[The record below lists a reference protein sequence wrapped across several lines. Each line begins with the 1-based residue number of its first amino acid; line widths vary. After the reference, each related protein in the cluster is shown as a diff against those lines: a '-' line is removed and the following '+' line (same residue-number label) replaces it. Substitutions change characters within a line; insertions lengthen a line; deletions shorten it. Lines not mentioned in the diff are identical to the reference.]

1 VPYPAQCLPAVCKND
16 ANQRTPLQLGRQI
29 TLTLAKFVKS
39 KCAELQCKPPSLAL
53 QEYMFAFEVSRPPI
67 RELCFIVRLAFA
79 NAQSGP
85 KKAFQGFIVFEPTQ
99 EIPCECPSDSEFRFG
114 NVCLRPAYQ
123 PFVESV
129 RSSAS
134 PGRGFL
140 DPFGVGA
147 VLSLTNDELVDKIL
161 ATLTILTTHELQHT
175 SIIISMLKHC
185 PLPSI
190 EEPFGRKCLGLDC
203 SWGPVHLSPN
213 SRAAAP
219 VRPVVAI
226 ESGLAAID
234 DDDFAV
240 LPSASSAP
248 KQQAPQVL
256 SAEEHDFLMLCGD
269 GEFAEFDD
277 AVIDE
282 DRSDSGQSWGTSE
295 SDESDADVEF
305 DDSVLDEL
313 CTRPTMV
320 GESQAPPSR
329 PKTAFDL
336 HYEEFGFVEYQHH
349 LHLRNASG
357 EAGQKVG
364 QVQFL
369 TGKSFSFKAICSHPA
384 HQSAAASS
392 SSTLPAPQ
400 QRRGKRDR
408 DPCYLMLSANC
419 KVNEIHRMCVQW
431 LRDGLESTHQEH
443 DTLASEARESVKR

>member
-1 VPYPAQCLPAVCKND
+1 
-16 ANQRTPLQLGRQI
+16 
-29 TLTLAKFVKS
+29 
-39 KCAELQCKPPSLAL
+39 
-53 QEYMFAFEVSRPPI
+53 MFAFEVSRPPI
-67 RELCFIVRLAFA
+67 RKLCFIVRLAFA

-85 KKAFQGFIVFEPTQ
+85 KKAFQGFIVFEPAQ

-123 PFVESV
+123 PFLESV

-134 PGRGFL
+134 PGQGFL

-147 VLSLTNDELVDKIL
+147 VRSLTNGELVDQIL
-161 ATLTILTTHELQHT
+161 ATLVILTTHELQHT
-175 SIIISMLKHC
+175 SIIISMLEHC
-185 PLPSI
+185 PMPSI

-203 SWGPVHLSPN
+203 SWGPVHLTCSSPH
-213 SRAAAP
+213 SRAPAP

-226 ESGLAAID
+226 GSGFAAID

-240 LPSASSAP
+240 LPSASSVP

-256 SAEEHDFLMLCGD
+256 SAEEHEFLMLCGD
-269 GEFAEFDD
+269 GEFEELDGAI
-277 AVIDE
+277 IDE

-295 SDESDADVEF
+295 SNESGADVEF

-313 CTRPTMV
+313 CPRPPRAQ
-320 GESQAPPSR
+320 ESQAPPSR

-336 HYEEFGFVEYQHH
+336 HYEHFGFIEFQNH

-357 EAGQKVG
+357 EVGQKVG

-369 TGKSFSFKAICSHPA
+369 TGKSLSFKAICSHPA
-384 HQSAAASS
+384 HQSGHQSGAASS
-392 SSTLPAPQ
+392 SSTLPAPP

-419 KVNEIHRMCVQW
+419 KVHEMHRMCVQW